1 MQSKVKALVLTG
13 FGLNC
18 EKETALAFEMGGAS
32 ADIIHVNDIIENKDT
47 LKKYRVLAFI
57 GGFAFGDHI
66 SAGKVLAVKFKYNL
80 RDQFLEFIHNGNL
93 FIGICNGFQPMVKM
107 GVLPGFDG
115 DYTTPAVTLA
125 GNKNPGYFDTWV
137 RLKVNSNS
145 PCVFTKGIDFMEVPV
160 RHGEG
165 QFIPLDNSVME
176 RIKNNN
182 HIAVQYVHP
191 ETNEVTDEYPY
202 NPNGS
207 EMGIAGIC
215 DETGRIF
222 GIMPHPEAF
231 LYPYNHPHY
240 FRNRITGDPPVKPN
254 GLKIFENAVR
264 YFE

>member
-32 ADIIHVNDIIENKDT
+32 ADIIHINDIIDNKSI
-47 LKKYRVLAFI
+47 LQNYKILAFI

-66 SAGKVLAVKFKYNL
+66 SAGTVLAVKFKYNL
-80 RDQFLEFIHNGNL
+80 RDQFLDFIQKGNL
-93 FIGICNGFQPMVKM
+93 LIGICNGFQPMVKM

-137 RLKVNSNS
+137 RLKVNSDS
-145 PCVFTKGIDFMEVPV
+145 PCVFTRDIDYMEVPV

-165 QFIPLDNSVME
+165 QFISLDNNVLE
-176 RIKNNN
+176 RIKSNN
-182 HIAVQYVHP
+182 HIVVQYVHP

-207 EMGIAGIC
+207 MLGIAGIC
-215 DETGRIF
+215 DETGRIY
-222 GIMPHPEAF
+222 GMMPHPEAF
-231 LYPYNHPHY
+231 LYTYNHPQY
-240 FRNRITGDPPVKPN
+240 FRNKIKSIPAEKPK